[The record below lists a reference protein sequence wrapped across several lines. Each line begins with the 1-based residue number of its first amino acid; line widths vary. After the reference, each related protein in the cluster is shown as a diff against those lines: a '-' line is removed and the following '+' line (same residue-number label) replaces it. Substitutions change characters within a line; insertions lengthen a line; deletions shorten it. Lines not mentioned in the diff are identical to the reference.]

1 VSGPATPDDRR
12 SAPGRA
18 APGFAGRVLGVL
30 FALSAAS
37 DLVQVAG
44 VLAGRVSQPAAL
56 AAEHAL
62 AGLAGA
68 AAAVGLWRGARW
80 AAGAVAAWGLFT
92 TVLLL
97 TLPAVLD
104 LPREARP
111 GIWLGAAITG
121 LVAAAV
127 ALWAWRRGRG
137 LGRSGS
143 GSVRRA

>member
-1 VSGPATPDDRR
+1 MSGPATPDDRP
-12 SAPGRA
+12 SASGRA
-18 APGFAGRVLGVL
+18 APGFAGRLLGVL
-30 FALSAAS
+30 FGLSAAS

-44 VLAGRVSQPAAL
+44 VLAGRVSQPATL
-56 AAEHAL
+56 ATEHAL

-68 AAAVGLWRGARW
+68 AAAVGLWRGARR

-104 LPREARP
+104 LPPEARP
-111 GIWLGAAITG
+111 GIWLGAAITV

-127 ALWAWRRGRG
+127 AGWAWRRGRWPG
-137 LGRSGS
+137 GESTS
-143 GSVRRA
+143 AV